1 MPTDWAYFDTS
12 VLVKRYIRESGSR
25 QASTLLKKYRV
36 VTSALAPLEATSAFG
51 RRWKQGD
58 LSEPLFHA
66 ILSRLRQDCAYWQFL
81 EVSVP
86 VLHCAEEVI
95 AKTGLRT
102 LDAIHL
108 ASALS
113 FHSHT
118 ALPIRFLTADAL
130 QREAAKELALEV
142 GWVA

>member
-1 MPTDWAYFDTS
+1 MPTEWAYFDTS
-12 VLVKRYIRESGSR
+12 VLVKRYISESGSQR
-25 QASTLLKKYRV
+25 VRSLLKKYQV
-36 VTSALAPLEATSAFG
+36 LTSALTPLEATSAFF
-51 RRWKQGD
+51 RRQKQGD
-58 LSEPLFHA
+58 LSEHLYHA
-66 ILSRLRQDCAYWQFL
+66 ILSRLRQDCPYWQFL

-86 VLHCAEEVI
+86 VLQGAEEVI

-142 GWVA
+142 GWVE